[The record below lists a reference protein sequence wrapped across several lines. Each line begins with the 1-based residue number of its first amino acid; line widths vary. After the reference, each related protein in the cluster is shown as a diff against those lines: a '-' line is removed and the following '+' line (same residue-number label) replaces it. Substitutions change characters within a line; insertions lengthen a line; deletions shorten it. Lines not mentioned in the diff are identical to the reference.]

1 MATLKGQNFRILLY
15 NSTASKWSVI
25 GMSSN
30 CTVSLGTNTE
40 ESSTKDD
47 TGMASKPEV
56 TSKNWQ
62 VSVDS
67 LNVADVGTLLT
78 SIKAMTSFTLM
89 WDEVNTTDNQSPV
102 HADFA
107 RTGQAFLTDATFS
120 FNDRENSVKNLT
132 FVGSGILG
140 SAPSEP
146 SVQTVSA
153 GSYTKGQFVRLFLG
167 SDNTTTPAAVIAAC
181 KQLQFHT
188 SVTVEDATTKDT
200 TGSWVVQEPTAIS
213 FDISTNALMRSG
225 EAISSLVDGVA
236 VADVMSIYEAGTPVK
251 FQIANVSGNNNRTK
265 GSVIVSG
272 SVIISSLSL
281 NGPNRANATYDAS
294 LTGWGDYTV
303 GA

>member
-1 MATLKGQNFRILLY
+1 MATLKGQNFRILIY
-15 NSTASKWSVI
+15 NSTASKWSVV
-25 GMSSN
+25 GMASN
-30 CTVSLGTNTE
+30 CSVSLGTNTE

-67 LNVADVGTLLT
+67 LNVADVGSLLT

-89 WDEVNTTDNQSPV
+89 WDEVSTTDNQSPV

-132 FVGSGILG
+132 FVGSGTLG
-140 SAPSEP
+140 SAPSDP

-167 SDNTTTPAAVIAAC
+167 SDNNTPPTAVIAAC

-225 EAISSLVDGVA
+225 EVISSLVDGVA

-272 SVIISSLSL
+272 SVIISSLTL

-303 GA
+303 GS